1 MAPARNE
8 GAPDHCFFLGL
19 KLLTTAMGE
28 APSDYL
34 LSTIGP
40 VGVAIGA
47 AGLVVCLWI
56 QLRARR
62 YQPFTYW
69 GAVAMIA
76 VFGTMAADL
85 LHGQLGRPPCGR

>member
-34 LSTIGP
+34 LSTIGL

-47 AGLVVCLWI
+47 AGLVVCL
-56 QLRARR
+56 
-62 YQPFTYW
+62 
-69 GAVAMIA
+69 
-76 VFGTMAADL
+76 
-85 LHGQLGRPPCGR
+85 